1 MRIWWGHRFLMEAFV
16 FFGVSFYFLSPG
28 GYIFNYRK
36 KYPFHRQKRERCKLI
51 YIDINYNIIK

>member
-1 MRIWWGHRFLMEAFV
+1 MRIWWGHRFLMEGFV

-36 KYPFHRQKRERCKLI
+36 KYPFHRQKRERCKVI
-51 YIDINYNIIK
+51 YTYKL